1 MARAN
6 TITPIFAAVEESVSI
21 AAVMDIRKPLKDG
34 TFSIAIRVSFKMK
47 DGISAQVSASLKTT
61 TKKSATQQKKA
72 FTQN

>member
-34 TFSIAIRVSFKMK
+34 TFSIAIRVSFK
-47 DGISAQVSASLKTT
+47 DERWYFRTGVRVSEDDY
-61 TKKSATQQKKA
+61 QKICNAAK
-72 FTQN
+72 